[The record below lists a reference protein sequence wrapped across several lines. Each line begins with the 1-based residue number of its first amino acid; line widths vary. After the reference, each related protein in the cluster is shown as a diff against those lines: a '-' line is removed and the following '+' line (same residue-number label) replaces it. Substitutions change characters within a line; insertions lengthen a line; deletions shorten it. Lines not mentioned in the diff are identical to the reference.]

1 MVLLLDNFDSFTYNL
16 ADYLQQAGVH
26 CHVVTNQTPL
36 SEINKLEFKGIVL
49 SPGPETPEK
58 AGNLMEV
65 LKAFY
70 NKMPILG
77 VCLGHQA
84 IGQFF
89 GARLVKALK
98 PMHGKVSE
106 IYCEPDSLFD
116 GLKSPLKVVRY
127 HSLVLD
133 QLPET
138 LLCTASTAQ
147 GEIMAIKHKTLP
159 VSGLQFHPEAILTE
173 SGLAML
179 KNWLLFNN
187 IVAPAK
193 SY

>member
-36 SEINKLEFKGIVL
+36 SEIKKLDFKGIVL

-116 GLKSPLKVVRY
+116 GLQSPIKVVRY
-127 HSLVLD
+127 HSLVLH

-147 GEIMAIKHKTLP
+147 GEVMAIKHKTLP
-159 VSGLQFHPEAILTE
+159 ISGLQFHPEAILTE

-187 IVAPAK
+187 IVASAK